1 MFNQITIIGNVGRD
15 PEIRY
20 LPSGDAVANLSVATS
35 ERWKDKQTGEQR
47 EKTQWHRVKAFGKL
61 AEIIGQYVRQGS
73 KVMIQGS
80 MDYGSYEKDGVT
92 HYTADVKADTM
103 KMLDGRREDGE
114 GGQGGGE
121 QRQQRAA
128 APASRPQGRPPAP
141 APAPR
146 PAGGFDD
153 MDDDI
158 PF

>member
-15 PEIRY
+15 PETRY
-20 LPSGDAVANLSVATS
+20 LPSGDAVVNLSVATS
-35 ERWKDKQTGEQR
+35 ERWKDKTTGEQK

-80 MDYGSYEKDGVT
+80 MDYGQYEKDGVT
-92 HYTADVKADTM
+92 HYTADIKAETM
-103 KMLDGRREDGE
+103 KMLDGRREDE
-114 GGQGGGE
+114 GQGGGGG
-121 QRQQRAA
+121 RAPA
-128 APASRPQGRPPAP
+128 PAPASRPAGRPPAA

-146 PAGGFDD
+146 PAGGLDD

>member
-15 PEIRY
+15 PETRY
-20 LPSGDAVANLSVATS
+20 LPSGDAVVNLSVATS
-35 ERWKDKQTGEQR
+35 ERWKDKTTGEQK

-80 MDYGSYEKDGVT
+80 MDYGQYEKDGVT
-92 HYTADVKADTM
+92 HYTADIKAETM
-103 KMLDGRREDGE
+103 KMLDGRREDE
-114 GGQGGGE
+114 GQGGGGG
-121 QRQQRAA
+121 RAPA
-128 APASRPQGRPPAP
+128 PAPASRPAGRPPAA

>member
-15 PEIRY
+15 PETRY
-20 LPSGDAVANLSVATS
+20 LPSGDAVVNLSVATS
-35 ERWKDKQTGEQR
+35 ERWKDKTTGEQK

-80 MDYGSYEKDGVT
+80 MDYGQYEKDGVT
-92 HYTADVKADTM
+92 HYTADIKAETM
-103 KMLDGRREDGE
+103 KMLDGRREDE
-114 GGQGGGE
+114 GQGGGG
-121 QRQQRAA
+121 RAPA
-128 APASRPQGRPPAP
+128 PAPASRPAGRPPAA

-153 MDDDI
+153 MDDDV